1 MSITTRGI
9 YGDPLIGAPLPAGY
23 HPGDIIV
30 DATGGVPGF
39 SVLTGPALAPVPVY
53 VDPAA
58 LARFLAVS
66 VSRIHLGGTSV
77 ELVATVLDAAGAPVP
92 NAVVLFA
99 VRASAALT
107 THALGGLGA
116 SYWVSHAAGVG
127 VVETMGGCSTT
138 NGVGA
143 ASIVC
148 GVSVAG
154 QAGDVLVTALVPGSG
169 AGTLAF
175 SFDP

>member
-1 MSITTRGI
+1 VSINSRGI

-30 DATGGVPGF
+30 DATG
-39 SVLTGPALAPVPVY
+39 
-53 VDPAA
+53 
-58 LARFLAVS
+58 
-66 VSRIHLGGTSV
+66 
-77 ELVATVLDAAGAPVP
+77 
-92 NAVVLFA
+92 
-99 VRASAALT
+99 
-107 THALGGLGA
+107 
-116 SYWVSHAAGVG
+116 

-148 GVSVAG
+148 GVSLAG